1 MPIPVLSQESPNL
14 AIVDWCLIVQQLTGK
29 FCKNCSLCDKSTK
42 FSMAIDLSV
51 TNDFKMGATSK
62 LFVWAQF

>member
-1 MPIPVLSQESPNL
+1 MCLAHLKFVESSQL
-14 AIVDWCLIVQQLTGK
+14 KFILVQQLTGK

-42 FSMAIDLSV
+42 FSMAIDLSA

-62 LFVWAQF
+62 LFV